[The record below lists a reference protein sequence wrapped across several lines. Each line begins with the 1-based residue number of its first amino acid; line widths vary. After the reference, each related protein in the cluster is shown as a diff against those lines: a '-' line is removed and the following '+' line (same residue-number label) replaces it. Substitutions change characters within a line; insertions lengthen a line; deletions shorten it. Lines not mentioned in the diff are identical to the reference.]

1 MMEEKYAPHAIEKKW
16 QQYWEEH
23 DTFKREIDTAK
34 PKSYVLEMFPYP
46 SGNLHMGPWALTPL
60 ACRLKMRPSSMGSLP
75 RNGRWKI
82 LKT

>member
-23 DTFKREIDTAK
+23 DTFKREIDTAT
-34 PKSYVLEMFPYP
+34 L
-46 SGNLHMGPWALTPL
+46 L
-60 ACRLKMRPSSMGSLP
+60 ACRRKMRPSSMGSLP